1 MNSLIHAQ
9 LVTVRQ
15 ERLRD
20 LTVRRWHAVE
30 RRGLLRGLGRR
41 KPAEHDLVRC
51 CA

>member
-9 LVTVRQ
+9 LVTLKH

-20 LTVRRWHAVE
+20 LATRRWHAVE
-30 RRGLLRGLGRR
+30 LRGLLRGPGRR
-41 KPAEHDLVRC
+41 RSAEHDLVPC